1 MIVTLGGRRP
11 TCLPP
16 YAKASG
22 GKPSRSSKSVGW
34 VIQKYH
40 VNQCVSLIA
49 TLAALIRNDN
59 EKYLY
64 AKNSHH
70 EDSQSRKGVGDVVI
84 QKCHI

>member
-1 MIVTLGGRRP
+1 MNDRHPGGRRP

-59 EKYLY
+59 FFIWPIQQRSAIFLNIK
-64 AKNSHH
+64 KNTF
-70 EDSQSRKGVGDVVI
+70 
-84 QKCHI
+84 